1 MGKAKNTATTE
12 DTEDARIAA
21 ATSRYD
27 ERDLIPGD
35 VVRRKLAGEVPIRVW
50 REQRG
55 MKAKYLAAAAGIS
68 AAYLSD
74 IERGRVDGSL
84 LVMARL
90 ADALDV
96 LVDDLVPTNREAR
109 ASAGES

>member
-1 MGKAKNTATTE
+1 MVK
-12 DTEDARIAA
+12 
-21 ATSRYD
+21 
-27 ERDLIPGD
+27 
-35 VVRRKLAGEVPIRVW
+35 RKLAGEVPLRVW
-50 REQRG
+50 REPRG
-55 MKAKYLAAAAGIS
+55 MKAEDLAAAAGIS

-84 LVMARL
+84 AVMARL

-109 ASAGES
+109 ASARQS